1 MGVLVV
7 HQMEEMGLMVLRPT
21 GTLVLLVITVEAG
34 VVVADTQD
42 VILMGTGQVV
52 VELVAKAA
60 MALPM

>member
-1 MGVLVV
+1 
-7 HQMEEMGLMVLRPT
+7 MEEMGLMVLRPT